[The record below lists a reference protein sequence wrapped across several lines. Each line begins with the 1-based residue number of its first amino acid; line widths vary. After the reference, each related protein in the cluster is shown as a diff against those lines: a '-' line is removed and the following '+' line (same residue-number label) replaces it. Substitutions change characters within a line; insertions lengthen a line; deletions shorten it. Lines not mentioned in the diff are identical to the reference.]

1 MMKIVNLKK
10 YHKDYKNI
18 YNYKYWNNFIG
29 DGEFHE
35 NFLKQTFSFERQQ
48 YFLLLDEDNKNQI
61 EGILVYE
68 KIPQKSIY
76 KIILIAK
83 REKSDIKGV
92 GKKFVRFLQRRI
104 SRSILILVDDSGIPD
119 YYTELGF
126 FICNNRLKDN
136 LEPTSKTCYYKII

>member
-1 MMKIVNLKK
+1 MQIINIKK
-10 YHKDYKNI
+10 YHKNYKNI
-18 YNYKYWNNFIG
+18 YNHEYWNRFIG
-29 DGEFHE
+29 DEEFCQD
-35 NFLKQTFSFERQQ
+35 FLKQTFSFERQH
-48 YFLLLDEDNKNQI
+48 YFLLLDENNKNQI

-68 KIPQKSIY
+68 KIPGKSIY

-92 GKKFVRFLQRRI
+92 GKKFIRFLQRRI

-126 FICNNRLKDN
+126 FICNNRLKN
-136 LEPTSKTCYYKII
+136 YLEPTSKTCYYKII

>member
-1 MMKIVNLKK
+1 MKIVNLKK
-10 YHKDYKNI
+10 YDSDYKNI
-18 YNYKYWNNFIG
+18 YSYKYWNLFIG
-29 DGEFHE
+29 AGEFCQE
-35 NFLKQTFSFERQQ
+35 FLKKTFSFERQQ
-48 YFLLLDEDNKNQI
+48 YFLLLDEDNNNQI

-83 REKSDIKGV
+83 RENSDIKGV

-119 YYTELGF
+119 YYTKLGF
-126 FICNNRLKDN
+126 FICNNRLKKY
-136 LEPTSKTCYYKII
+136 LEATSKTCYYKII

>member
-10 YHKDYKNI
+10 YCNDYKNI
-18 YNYKYWNNFIG
+18 YSYKFWNLFIG
-29 DGEFHE
+29 DGEFCTE
-35 NFLKQTFSFERQQ
+35 FLERAFSFERQH

-68 KIPQKSIY
+68 KIYGKSIY

-83 REKSDIKGV
+83 REKSHIKGV

-104 SRSILILVDDSGIPD
+104 SKSILILIDDSGIPD

-126 FICNNRLKDN
+126 FICNNRLKN
-136 LEPTSKTCYYKII
+136 YLEATSKTCYYKII

>member
-10 YHKDYKNI
+10 YCNDYKNI
-18 YNYKYWNNFIG
+18 YSYQFWNLFIG
-29 DGEFHE
+29 DGEFCQE
-35 NFLKQTFSFERQQ
+35 FLKKTFSFERQQ
-48 YFLLLDEDNKNQI
+48 YFLLLDQDNNNQI

-68 KIPQKSIY
+68 KIYGKSIY

-83 REKSDIKGV
+83 RENSDIKGV

-104 SRSILILVDDSGIPD
+104 SRSILILIDDSGIQD
-119 YYTELGF
+119 YYTGLGF
-126 FICNNRLKDN
+126 FRCNNRLKKY

>member
-1 MMKIVNLKK
+1 MKIVNLKK
-10 YHKDYKNI
+10 YCNDYKNI
-18 YNYKYWNNFIG
+18 YNYKYWNLFIG
-29 DGEFHE
+29 DGEFCTE
-35 NFLKQTFSFERQQ
+35 FLERTFSFERQQ

-68 KIPQKSIY
+68 KIPKKSIY

-83 REKSDIKGV
+83 RENSDIKGV

-104 SRSILILVDDSGIPD
+104 SRSILILIDDSDITD
-119 YYTELGF
+119 YYTGLGF
-126 FICNNRLKDN
+126 FRCNNLLKKY

>member
-10 YHKDYKNI
+10 YDNDYKNI
-18 YNYKYWNNFIG
+18 YSYKFWNLFIG
-29 DGEFHE
+29 DGEFCQE
-35 NFLKQTFSFERQQ
+35 FLKKTFSFERQQ

-83 REKSDIKGV
+83 RENSDIKGV

-119 YYTELGF
+119 YYSKLGF
-126 FICNNRLKDN
+126 FICNNRLKN
-136 LEPTSKTCYYKII
+136 YLEPTSKTCYYKIV

>member
-1 MMKIVNLKK
+1 M
-10 YHKDYKNI
+10 
-18 YNYKYWNNFIG
+18 
-29 DGEFHE
+29 
-35 NFLKQTFSFERQQ
+35 
-48 YFLLLDEDNKNQI
+48 
-61 EGILVYE
+61 
-68 KIPQKSIY
+68 Y

-126 FICNNRLKDN
+126 
-136 LEPTSKTCYYKII
+136 YM